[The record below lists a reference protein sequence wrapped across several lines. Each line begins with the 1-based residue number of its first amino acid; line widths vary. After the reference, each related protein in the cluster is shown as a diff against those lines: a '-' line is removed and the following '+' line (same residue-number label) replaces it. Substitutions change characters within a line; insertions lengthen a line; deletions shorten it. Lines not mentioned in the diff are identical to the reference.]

1 MLGLG
6 TYINH
11 TNYIYDGTDV
21 GDSTMAE
28 LGFSRADFWALAAVE
43 ALNYATEA
51 AQSRGCRRTGCT
63 YTYPSITYV

>member
-1 MLGLG
+1 MLGQG

-11 TNYIYDGTDV
+11 TNYIYDDTDV
-21 GDSTMAE
+21 GGSTMAE

-51 AQSRGCRRTGCT
+51 AQSSGCRRTGCT